1 MWASSDKK
9 QKKDAG
15 ADRYSAYVEDYAAL
29 VGKMIEENRAPW
41 QRTWSAGQAAGGMPY
56 NAVSGKGYSAANA
69 LYLFMAQAL
78 NGYADDRWLTY
89 KQAQDLGANIRKGE
103 RGTPLVKW
111 LELAQ
116 KDSAQDKGPANADD
130 EKKRMVPILFTV
142 FNAEQCEG
150 LAPAP
155 ERKQLTECERHAQCE
170 KLLADSGVEIVYAGA
185 QPCYIPGWDRIIV
198 PKREDFT
205 SLNEFYAAATHE
217 LGHASGHKS
226 RLDRDLSGKFGSE
239 SYAREELNA
248 EIFSFM
254 VGQRLQI
261 GHDGAQHAAY
271 LQHWVKIVRDDPK
284 AILTAC
290 RNAEKMC
297 DFLGIAKYEHE
308 ATQKLE
314 RTQEQANAHTA
325 TPDEGRV
332 VPMLVPSPDARP
344 VPARQRGQDRAQD
357 FGMAM

>member
-1 MWASSDKK
+1 MWASSDRK

-29 VGKMIEENRAPW
+29 VCKMIEENRAPW
-41 QRTWSAGQAAGGMPY
+41 QRTWSAGQAGGGMPY
-56 NAVSGKGYSAANA
+56 NAVSGKGYSGANA
-69 LYLFMAQAL
+69 LYLSMAQAL

-111 LELAQ
+111 LELAE
-116 KDSAQDKGPANADD
+116 KDAAQDKGPANGDD
-130 EKKRMVPILFTV
+130 DKKRMVPILFTV

-155 ERKQLTECERHAQCE
+155 ERKQLTEFARHEQCE

-198 PKREDFT
+198 PKREDF
-205 SLNEFYAAATHE
+205 SSIDAFYATALHE
-217 LGHASGHKS
+217 LGHATGHKS

-239 SYAREELNA
+239 SYAREELSV
-248 EIFSFM
+248 EVFSFM
-254 VGQRLQI
+254 CGERLQI

-271 LQHWVKIVRDDPK
+271 LKHWVKIVRDDPK

-308 ATQKLE
+308 ATQKVE

-325 TPDEGRV
+325 THDQERV
-332 VPMLVPSPDARP
+332 VAIPANARP
-344 VPARQRGQDRAQD
+344 VPAHQRGQDRAQD